1 MLSQTQTPS
10 SSVLRATSLR
20 GGVECDP
27 FKRGKRRRREPA
39 INEQAEYCPCSKLTS
54 MLDEEEKEEVSK
66 MYKVDPIVSTDKIV
80 TETSMYKVSSIYGD
94 DV

>member
-1 MLSQTQTPS
+1 MD
-10 SSVLRATSLR
+10 V
-20 GGVECDP
+20 V
-27 FKRGKRRRREPA
+27 
-39 INEQAEYCPCSKLTS
+39 
-54 MLDEEEKEEVSK
+54 EEEKEEVSK